1 MKLPTRVPSGA
12 VCLTG
17 AFAALLVWGS
27 FPIVTTHAQNDPRAT
42 GKKPPTPGEGS
53 GVQEFPSPNAGRQN
67 PPPVKKGS
75 TLDIATIIDRFS
87 TKESEFRAARADYVY
102 RQEVRMNSLGID
114 DRPNGEFY
122 RVSEV
127 TFSES
132 GQRREIIKRF
142 PPSTLQG
149 VSITPADLEDFGITQ
164 PFSLTKEELP
174 NYYVE
179 YVKKETIDEI
189 NAYVFDVRPKQVPK
203 FTPNGKRFFS
213 GRIWVDDRDLL
224 IVKTDGKT
232 LPEDRN
238 NKFPRFQSYREN
250 IDGKYWFPTYVYA
263 DDVLPF
269 ENNPVHIRLEIRY
282 TNYKQYR
289 TDVQVV
295 D

>member
-1 MKLPTRVPSGA
+1 MRIFSRVPGGG

-17 AFAALLVWGS
+17 ALAALLAWGS
-27 FPIVTTHAQNDPRAT
+27 FPTVTIHAQNDPRGT

-53 GVQEFPSPNAGRQN
+53 GVQEFPSPNAGRQA
-67 PPPVKKGS
+67 PPPKKGS
-75 TLDIATIIDRFS
+75 TLDIATVIERFAA
-87 TKESEFRAARADYVY
+87 KESEFRAARADYVY
-102 RQEVRMNSLGID
+102 RQEVRMNELGLD
-114 DRPNGEFY
+114 DRPVGEFY
-122 RVSEV
+122 RVSEIN
-127 TFSES
+127 FSES
-132 GQRREIIKRF
+132 GQRREVIKKF
-142 PPSTLQG
+142 PPSTLRG
-149 VSITPADLEDFGITQ
+149 VNITPADLEDFGITQ

-179 YVKKETIDEI
+179 YVNKERIDEI
-189 NAYVFDVRPKQVPK
+189 NAYVFDVRPRQVPK
-203 FTPNGKRFFS
+203 FTPNGKRLFS

-232 LPEDRN
+232 LPEDKN

-289 TDVQVV
+289 TDVQIV